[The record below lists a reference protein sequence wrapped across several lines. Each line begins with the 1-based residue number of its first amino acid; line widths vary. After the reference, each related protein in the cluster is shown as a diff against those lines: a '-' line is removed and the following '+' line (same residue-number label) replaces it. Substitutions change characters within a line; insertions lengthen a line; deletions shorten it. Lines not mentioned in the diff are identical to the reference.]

1 MTGPA
6 NPGAASCVA
15 VTGASGFLGR
25 HVGGAF
31 AAASWRVLA
40 LSRSD
45 RPPAPDRMEASG
57 PHNRVAAIRHDG
69 SVESW
74 QSLFHDHAVDVV
86 CHLAGGSSVPQSVA
100 SPLSGLQDTIA
111 PSLALLE
118 AVRLYSPTT
127 RVLFASSA
135 AVYGNPEVLPVPES
149 ARCRPLSPYGLAKL
163 SVEMYLTLYHDLYG
177 VRGAN
182 LRPFS
187 AYGPGQRKQIVWDL
201 LQRLAADPTELTLL
215 GDGSQS
221 RDFVYAQDVARAF
234 VHVAASAPLVGE
246 SYNIGMGQE
255 VTTRMLAEGLCA
267 ALSVRPTLRFS
278 GTIRP
283 GEPRRWCAD
292 IRALAALGFTP
303 RVPLAEGLAHTVAW
317 WRSLSKPLAG

>member
-6 NPGAASCVA
+6 NSGDASCVA

-25 HVGGAF
+25 HVVGAF
-31 AAASWRVLA
+31 AAAGWRALA

-45 RPPAPDRMEASG
+45 RPLALDRMETSG
-57 PHNRVAAIRHDG
+57 PHDSVAAMRHDG
-69 SVESW
+69 GVEGW
-74 QSLFHDHAVDVV
+74 QNLFHDHAVDVV

-100 SPLSGLQDTIA
+100 SPLSGLRDTIA

-118 AVRLYSPTT
+118 AVRLYSPAT

-163 SVEMYLTLYHDLYG
+163 SVELYLTLYHDLYG
-177 VRGAN
+177 VRGAS

-187 AYGPGQRKQIVWDL
+187 AYGPGQRKQLVWDL
-201 LQRLAADPTELTLL
+201 LQRLAANPAELTLL

-221 RDFVYAQDVARAF
+221 RDFIYAEDVARAF
-234 VHVAASAPLVGE
+234 VHVAMSAPLVGE

-267 ALSVRPTLRFS
+267 VLGVQPTLRFS
-278 GTIRP
+278 GAIRP
-283 GEPRRWCAD
+283 GEPRRWRAD
-292 IRALAALGFTP
+292 IHALSALGCTP
-303 RVPLAEGLAHTVAW
+303 HVPLAEGLARTVAW
-317 WRSLSKPLAG
+317 WHSLVYDTGC